1 MIKETIVIDVKTGS
15 AVKEVDKLNK
25 SIDKTSKTSKK
36 TGASLKGGFQGLKTA
51 ILSAVP
57 ALGKLKTAL
66 ISTGVGAFVVAIGSL
81 ITLFTK
87 VVSTS
92 ADFGKALATLKAI
105 TNATSNEMEFFT
117 EQAKELGSTTQ
128 FTASQVVNLQTELA
142 KLGFTA
148 RDIGNATP
156 AILDLAASLDVSLA
170 EAAEFAGSVVRS
182 FGLDTEETSRVVDV
196 MAKSTSSSA
205 LNFESLRESMKLA
218 APTSRALGVSVEKTA
233 ALLGVLADTGL
244 KGSIAGTGL
253 SKTFVALNQKG
264 LTLEEGL
271 NKVKNSSNQLN
282 TAIDLVGIVGA
293 KSLLNLANAGEKI
306 ENLEETFNN
315 AAGAAKRIAE
325 TRLDTLEGDTK
336 ALSSAWEGFLLN
348 IDDGDGAINSIARG
362 SVQLLRKAIV
372 GLQVGVDFLAFTW
385 EDGWSGISNYT
396 KSITEITSGYFSKFG
411 AKIKMFANESLLAI
425 SEIPYI
431 GKSVDTEQVKKN
443 IEDASKVL
451 DDANKK
457 IAQGQK
463 KYREQVQ
470 RDETFMERFQAEQ
483 TRKTKLLNQKKLAKQ
498 QAEEQEKIDEEAL
511 EKQRE
516 AEAKAKAEREKAEKD
531 FVKFKD
537 KLKKDQDDKD
547 AETEVQKNE
556 LERKRRLEELK
567 KIKLSEEEKRQA
579 VIDVNA
585 YYDELEEEARKKDTE
600 NAIAAKNEENA
611 KIKALNDK
619 KLQDEITQIQEEEKN
634 RQKQYA
640 VVGNAIG
647 NLQNIFAAFGKES
660 KALAIAGIVTEQV
673 ASISKIISN
682 TGIANA
688 KAVAI
693 SPLTLGQ
700 PWVGIN
706 SVSAGL
712 SIAGSVAGAAKS
724 IADLKS
730 NKKTPSMGRVSSG
743 VRGAAPTTAPQ
754 TPSFN
759 IVGQGGTNQLAE
771 AIGSQSQQPIKA
783 YVVSNDVTTA
793 QSLDRNIV
801 ESASL

>member
-15 AVKEVDKLNK
+15 SVKEVDKLNK

-57 ALGKLKTAL
+57 ALSKLKTAL
-66 ISTGVGAFVVAIGSL
+66 IGTGVGAFVVAIGSL
-81 ITLFTK
+81 ISLFSK

-92 ADFGKALATLKAI
+92 ADFGQSLATLKAI

-253 SKTFVALNQKG
+253 SKTFIALNQKG

-271 NKVKNSSNQLN
+271 DKVRNSSNQLN
-282 TAIDLVGIVGA
+282 TAINLVGIVGA

-306 ENLEETFNN
+306 ENLKETFDN
-315 AAGAAKRIAE
+315 AAGAAKRISE

-348 IDDGDGAINSIARG
+348 IDDGDGAINNIARG

-372 GLQVGVDFLAFTW
+372 GLQVGIDFLAFTW

-396 KSITEITSGYFSKFG
+396 KSITEITSGYFTKFG

-463 KYREQVQ
+463 KYKEQVQ
-470 RDETFMERFQAEQ
+470 RDETFMERFHADQM
-483 TRKTKLLNQKKLAKQ
+483 RKTKLLNQKK
-498 QAEEQEKIDEEAL
+498 QAEGQEELQEKIDEEAL
-511 EKQRE
+511 ERQRK

-537 KLKKDQDDKD
+537 KLKKDQEDKD

-556 LERKRRLEELK
+556 LERNRRLEELE
-567 KIKLSEEEKRQA
+567 KIKLSEAEKRQA
-579 VIDVNA
+579 IIDVNA
-585 YYDELEEEARKKDTE
+585 YYDELEEEARQKDKE

-611 KIKALNDK
+611 KIKALNDE
-619 KLQDEITQIQEEEKN
+619 KLQNEIQQIQEEEKN

-640 VVGNAIG
+640 VVGSAIG
-647 NLQNIFAAFGKES
+647 NLQNIFCCIWKREQGS
-660 KALAIAGIVTEQV
+660 CYCGNCYRAG
-673 ASISKIISN
+673 
-682 TGIANA
+682 G
-688 KAVAI
+688 
-693 SPLTLGQ
+693 
-700 PWVGIN
+700 
-706 SVSAGL
+706 
-712 SIAGSVAGAAKS
+712 
-724 IADLKS
+724 
-730 NKKTPSMGRVSSG
+730 
-743 VRGAAPTTAPQ
+743 
-754 TPSFN
+754 FN
-759 IVGQGGTNQLAE
+759 
-771 AIGSQSQQPIKA
+771 
-783 YVVSNDVTTA
+783 
-793 QSLDRNIV
+793 
-801 ESASL
+801 

>member
-1 MIKETIVIDVKTGS
+1 MIKETIVIDVKTDK

-25 SIDKTSKTSKK
+25 SIGKTSSESTK
-36 TGASLKGGFQGLKTA
+36 TGSSLKKGFKGLSTA

-57 ALGKLKTAL
+57 ALAKLKTAL
-66 ISTGVGAFVVAIGSL
+66 ISTGVGAIVVALGTL
-81 ITLFTK
+81 ITFFIK
-87 VVSTS
+87 AGS
-92 ADFGKALATLKAI
+92 AGSKFGQSLATLGAI
-105 TNATSNEMEFFT
+105 TGATTNEMDFFT
-117 EQAKELGSTTQ
+117 EQAKELGRTTQ
-128 FTASQVVNLQTELA
+128 FTASQVVELQTELA

-148 RDIGNATP
+148 RDIGNAAP
-156 AILDLAASLDVSLA
+156 AILDLAASLDVGLA
-170 EAAEFAGSVVRS
+170 DAAEFAGSVVRS

-196 MAKSTSSSA
+196 MALSTTTSA
-205 LNFESLRESMKLA
+205 LNFEALRESMKLA
-218 APTSRALGVSVEKTA
+218 APTAKALGVSVEKTS

-253 SKTFVALNQKG
+253 SKTFIALNQKG

-282 TAIDLVGIVGA
+282 TAINLVGIVGA
-293 KSLLNLANAGEKI
+293 KSLLNLANAGDKI
-306 ENLEETFNN
+306 ENLEETFDN

-325 TRLDTLEGDTK
+325 TRFDTLQGDVK
-336 ALSSAWEGFLLN
+336 KLDSAWEGFLLN

-362 SVQLLRKAIV
+362 SVQLLKDAIV

-385 EDGWSGISNYT
+385 EDGWSGISRYT
-396 KSITEITSGYFSKFG
+396 KSATDITAGYFKIFG
-411 AKIKMFANESLLAI
+411 SKIKTFANESLLAI

-431 GKSVDTEQVKKN
+431 GKNVDTEQVRKN
-443 IEDASKVL
+443 LEDAAKVL
-451 DDANKK
+451 QEANEQINK
-457 IAQGQK
+457 GQK
-463 KYREQVQ
+463 EYRKQVEL
-470 RDETFMERFQAEQ
+470 DNTFLERFNADQ
-483 TRKTKLLNQKKLAKQ
+483 RKKTKLLNQKKQAKELADQ
-498 QAEEQEKIDEEAL
+498 QEKIDEEAL
-511 EKQRE
+511 AKQKE
-516 AEAKAKAEREKAEKD
+516 AEAKALREREKAEKD

-537 KLKKDQDDKD
+537 KLKKDEENKD

-556 LERKRRLEELK
+556 LQRKRRLEELE
-567 KIKLSEEEKRQA
+567 KIKLSEAEKRQA

-585 YYDELEEEARKKDTE
+585 YYDELEKEAREKDTE
-600 NAIAAKNEENA
+600 NAEENKRKENA
-611 KIKALNDK
+611 AIKALNDK
-619 KLQDEITQIQEEEKN
+619 KLNDEIAQTQAEEHN

-647 NLQNIFAAFGKES
+647 DLQNIFAAFGKES

-688 KAVAI
+688 KAVAA

-700 PWVGIN
+700 PFVGIN

-712 SIAGSVAGAAKS
+712 SIAGSVAGAAKAIS
-724 IADLKS
+724 DLKS
-730 NKKTPSMGRVSSG
+730 NKKSPSTASASSG
-743 VRGAAPTTAPQ
+743 VRSAAPQAPQ
-754 TPSFN
+754 APSFN
-759 IVGQGGTNQLAE
+759 LVGQGGTNQLAE
-771 AIGSQSQQPIKA
+771 AIGSQSQQPVRA